1 MKNENLLASISLFA
15 ELCNNKKDIRVVL
28 NEFIKSVF
36 SLEKI
41 VSADSNKVK
50 NLLDVH
56 FGFVIPEGVIKSAL
70 NSLRNQGAFS
80 KHEGQYYYLGTFDN
94 GNEIRVGV
102 DEKLKEQTQIEKELL
117 EYIKL
122 KKKIEISDK
131 DKETIFSCFSSY
143 LLDAKITD
151 DYSSIISQ
159 FVINRSSE
167 LDFISALDN
176 IREGVILYQ
185 GIVFSSDL
193 NELDK
198 WNKELIV
205 YLDTELLFN
214 SYGINGEL
222 YQKLFDDF
230 YELVKD
236 INLKSGNNKKLIHLK
251 YFSEVEQEIQN
262 YFYVAEKILLKEAT
276 PDPSKPAMIKILEG
290 CSTISDIVRKK
301 ADLFDN
307 LKSRG
312 ISEFSMDFDPVD
324 NPQFNIIDNSLLE
337 RYIDKHNEE
346 QSEKKC
352 LRILEMFSKI
362 KTLRGGVS
370 NTFFENV
377 GHIILTGKG
386 MALQISQDLDVKNNK
401 KDIPF
406 ATDIYFV
413 TSRLWFKLN
422 KGFNLS
428 GKIPSILSVV
438 AKAQVILA
446 SQINDKVS
454 KKFSDL
460 KKEVKDGTMST
471 ERAQSQYYALRSR
484 TFKPEDITESN
495 VNEVVDFIFED
506 DFEKYLTEKSHL
518 ENKAKRLEEIER
530 EAEEFKAK
538 IISSEVLIKESL
550 EEKEIAQKQ
559 AVEAMRLAKSYEK
572 KVKYIELEEKKMKLK
587 KCKRMAKTYYCMCWA
602 GVMFIAI
609 LSILVFT
616 FLLSLLKTPN
626 DTPLSIAFGIITT
639 IALVIAVV
647 SFSSIKKGV
656 LKDTRAYY
664 ISLLNTPIKS

>member
-15 ELCNNKKDIRVVL
+15 ELCNNKKDVRVVL
-28 NEFIKSVF
+28 NEFVKSVF
-36 SLEKI
+36 SLER
-41 VSADSNKVK
+41 VFSADSNKIK
-50 NLLDVH
+50 NLLVEH
-56 FGFVIPEGVIKSAL
+56 FGFDIPEGVIKSSL
-70 NSLRNQGAFS
+70 NSLKNQGMFS
-80 KHEGQYYYLGTFDN
+80 KHEGQYQYIGTFEN
-94 GNEIRVGV
+94 GSDIRIGV

-117 EYIKL
+117 EYIIHE
-122 KKKIEISDK
+122 KKIEISDK
-131 DKETIFSCFSSY
+131 DKDKIFSCFTSY
-143 LLDAKITD
+143 LLDTKITD

-159 FVINRSSE
+159 FVIERSSE
-167 LDFISALDN
+167 IDFITALDN

-185 GIVFSSDL
+185 GIVYSSDL

-198 WNKELIV
+198 WSKELVI

-214 SYGINGEL
+214 SYGVNGEL

-236 INLKSGNNKKLIHLK
+236 INLKSGTTKKLIHLK

-276 PDPSKPAMIKILEG
+276 LDPSKPAMIKILEG
-290 CSTISDIVRKK
+290 CSTISDILRKK
-301 ADLFDN
+301 ADFFDN

-312 ISEFSMDFDPVD
+312 ILEFSMEFNPID
-324 NPQFNIIDNSLLE
+324 NPQFNMIDPSLIE
-337 RYIDKHNEE
+337 KYKEKNNEE

-352 LRILEMFSKI
+352 IRILEMFSKI
-362 KTLRGGVS
+362 NTLRGGSS

-438 AKAQVILA
+438 AKAQVILS
-446 SQINDKVS
+446 SQLNDKVS
-454 KKFSDL
+454 KKFNEL
-460 KKEVKDGTMST
+460 KNEVKDGTMST

-495 VNEVVDFIFED
+495 VSEVVDFIFDD
-506 DFEKYLTEKSHL
+506 DFEKYLMEKSHL
-518 ENKAKRLEEIER
+518 ESKAKRLEEVEQ
-530 EAEEFKAK
+530 EAEKLRVKAT
-538 IISSEVLIKESL
+538 SSEILAKEVMDENHKIKE
-550 EEKEIAQKQ
+550 EKRIAQAQ
-559 AVEAMRLAKSYEK
+559 AKEAMRLAKSYEF
-572 KVKYIELEEKKMKLK
+572 EKRKDRLSRF
-587 KCKRMAKTYYCMCWA
+587 KRKTKFYYRGYWMSIIF
-602 GVMFIAI
+602 VFI
-609 LSILVFT
+609 T
-616 FLLSLLKTPN
+616 FLLGSLNLVYLIKTPN
-626 DTPLSIAFGIITT
+626 DTLLDVSSLIIGVFFAVLPFISFTSLKKL
-639 IALVIAVV
+639 ALR
-647 SFSSIKKGV
+647 KTK
-656 LKDTRAYY
+656 TYY
-664 ISLLNTPIKS
+664 IKLLNASNKL